1 MTSDV
6 IIRPIGLIRNEMTE
20 KVPRGVYKDV
30 VSEIVVNEDLQEGLD
45 DIEEHSHAIIVYW
58 LDRITDEE
66 RKVLK
71 VRPMNDPSLPIVG
84 VFATRSPVR
93 PNPIGIETVEI
104 LSRQGNILKVKGLD
118 ALDGSPVL
126 DIKPYMGRH
135 DRAEGAKGPSWMER
149 AHLGE

>member
-1 MTSDV
+1 MTSV
-6 IIRPIGLIRNEMTE
+6 VIRPIGFVRNEMTDD
-20 KVPRGVYKDV
+20 VPRGVYKDI

-45 DIEEHSHAIIVYW
+45 DIEEHSHAVIVFW
-58 LDRITDEE
+58 LDRIPEEE
-66 RKVLK
+66 RKILK
-71 VRPMNDPSLPIVG
+71 VRPMGDPSLPVVG

-104 LSRQGNILKVKGLD
+104 LGREGNILKVKGLD

-135 DRAEGAKGPSWMER
+135 DVPEHAREPKWMER
-149 AHLGE
+149 AHRGK

>member
-1 MTSDV
+1 MKSV
-6 IIRPIGLIRNEMTE
+6 IIHPIGFVRNEMTE
-20 KVPRGVYKDV
+20 KVPRRVYKDV

-58 LDRITDEE
+58 LDRIPEE
-66 RKVLK
+66 KREVLK
-71 VRPMNDPSLPIVG
+71 VRPMGDPSLPIVG

-93 PNPIGIETVEI
+93 PNPIGIQMVEI
-104 LSRQGNILKVKGLD
+104 LSREGNILKVRGLD

-135 DRAEGAKGPSWMER
+135 DVSEGVKGPSWMER
-149 AHLGE
+149 AHRGE